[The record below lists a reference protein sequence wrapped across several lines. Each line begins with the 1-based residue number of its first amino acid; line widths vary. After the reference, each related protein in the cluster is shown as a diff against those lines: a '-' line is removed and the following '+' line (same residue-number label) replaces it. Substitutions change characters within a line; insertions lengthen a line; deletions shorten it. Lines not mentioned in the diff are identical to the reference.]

1 MLRYNRFLALFLLV
15 TLLVALLPAPAG
27 AQRASDPIAQLM
39 AQMTPAEKVGQ
50 LFLVTY
56 MGSDVGPNSDIAR
69 LIREYRVGGVVLL
82 PGNGNFRNEGN
93 TPLEIA
99 RLTNALQS
107 IALGQTPAPTAT
119 LTATATPA
127 PLASPPVTQTA
138 TAVITRTTPIP
149 LLIGIEDDGDGFPYT
164 RLISGFTPLP
174 SNMALGAVWN
184 EERAEAVGALVGQEL
199 SAVGVN
205 FLLGPSLDVL
215 DTPRPTLKGDL
226 GVRSFGGDPFW
237 VGRLGRAYIS
247 GVHTGS
253 KGRVTAIAKHFPGQG
268 GSDRRPDE
276 EVATVQKSLEQLK
289 QVELAPFAAV
299 AQGSPND
306 PEMPGVADGFMT
318 THIRYRGFQGTSDKT
333 PPISLA
339 PQLQDVLALSMFA
352 PWRAAGGILVTDAL
366 GVPGVKRVYD
376 PQLQKFPARQIAQDA
391 FLAGNDLLFLSQFS
405 LSGTWEEQL
414 ANIQVTIQFFQEK
427 YQSDKTFQ
435 AQVNQSVER
444 ILRLKRRLYPRFD
457 SATVLVQ
464 PEDVKARVGQGSTL
478 VTQIAKEAITLLYP
492 GRQELADRLPTAP
505 LEDENILIITDA
517 RAERECR
524 DCPSFFH
531 VRPTA
536 LAEIMLNLY
545 GPRASGQ
552 IKPEQVRSLT
562 FGELKAYLAG
572 ISATVPVTE
581 VTPTVTAT
589 PATTETPATITTT
602 VAVSDVA
609 GLIQNARWIVFAM
622 LDVNTDNYPESD
634 AIKQFL
640 RLRADA
646 LRDKKVI
653 VLALNAPYY
662 LDTTEVSKLTA
673 YFGVYSKTQP
683 FLEAAI
689 RVLFREFSPSGTPP
703 VSVTGI
709 GYDLITAIEPNPA
722 QVIQVGLK
730 EAGPPVTGTPAP
742 RVVKAGDTLQLVA
755 GPILDRN
762 GHIVPDGTHVIFRFS
777 YPTESLELPRKEVTT
792 KDGYAE
798 TSVILQRT
806 GELRVTASSGG
817 ALQSVTLVI
826 TIQGDQPGTVL
837 TVVPTPTPTP
847 TFTPTPTPTPT
858 ATATPTFT
866 PTPTATPTQIP
877 TPTPTPV
884 PPPPVPRVDG
894 RAFAVA
900 LVTTILV
907 SVALFMAQMSVV
919 SLAQRIPLLLWGIIA
934 ALGAYILYS
943 VGWLPGATELQRG
956 AGPWGAGLVALLGGL
971 LPLGAY
977 HLLRAANGRRGM

>member
-1 MLRYNRFLALFLLV
+1 MLKYNRFISLFLLV
-15 TLLVALLPAPAG
+15 TLLVALFPAPAV
-27 AQRASDPIAQLM
+27 AQRANDPITQLM

-56 MGSDVGPNSDIAR
+56 VGNDVGPNSDIAR
-69 LIREYRVGGVVLL
+69 LIRDYRVGSVVLL
-82 PGNGNFRNEGN
+82 PGNGNFRNAGN

-99 RLTNALQS
+99 RLTNTLQN
-107 IALGQTPAPTAT
+107 IALGQTPAPTGT
-119 LTATATPA
+119 LTTTLTPA
-127 PLASPPVTQTA
+127 PLASPAVTQTA
-138 TAVITRTTPIP
+138 TPAITRTIPIP
-149 LLIGIEDDGDGFPYT
+149 LLIGIDHEGDGFPYT

-174 SNMALGAVWN
+174 SNMALGAVWS

-199 SAVGVN
+199 SAVGIN

-237 VGRLGRAYIS
+237 VGRLGQAYIS
-247 GVHTGS
+247 GIHSGS

-276 EVATVQKSLEQLK
+276 EVATVQKSLEQLR
-289 QVELAPFAAV
+289 QVELAPFAAA

-306 PEMPGVADGFMT
+306 PKTPAVADGFMT
-318 THIRYRGFQGTSDKT
+318 SHIRYRGFQGTSDKT

-366 GVPGVKRVYD
+366 GASGVKRVYD
-376 PQLQKFPARQIAQDA
+376 PQLQRFPARQIAQDA

-414 ANIQVTIQFFQEK
+414 ANVQATIQFFQEK

-464 PEDVKARVGQGSTL
+464 TEDVKARVGQGGTL
-478 VTQIAKEAITLLYP
+478 VAQVAKEAITLLYP

-517 RAERECR
+517 RTERECR
-524 DCPSFFH
+524 DCSPFSYVH
-531 VRPTA
+531 PTA

-552 IKPEQVRSLT
+552 VNPEQLKSLT
-562 FGELKAYLAG
+562 FSELKAYLAG
-572 ISATVPVTE
+572 VTTTVPITE
-581 VTPTVTAT
+581 TAVTAT
-589 PATTETPATITTT
+589 PTAIQTPTEITATN
-602 VAVSDVA
+602 AVSDVA
-609 GLIQNARWIVFAM
+609 SLIQRARWIIFAM
-622 LDVNTDNYPESD
+622 LDVNTDSYPESD
-634 AIKQFL
+634 AVKQFL
-640 RLRADA
+640 RQRTDA
-646 LRDKKVI
+646 LRDKKVV

-673 YFGVYSKTQP
+673 YFGVYSKAQP

-703 VSVTGI
+703 VSVAGI

-722 QVIQVGLK
+722 QIIQVGLK
-730 EAGPPVTGTPAP
+730 EAGQPVTGTPAP
-742 RVVKAGDTLQLVA
+742 RVVKTGDTLQLIA
-755 GPILDRN
+755 GPVLDRN
-762 GHIVPDGTHVIFRFS
+762 GHIVPDGTHAIFRFS
-777 YPTESLELPRKEVTT
+777 YPAELLELPRKEVTT

-798 TSVILQRT
+798 TSVTLQRT

-858 ATATPTFT
+858 ATASPTA
-866 PTPTATPTQIP
+866 TATPTLTPTLLP

-884 PPPPVPRVDG
+884 PPPPLPRVDG

-900 LVTTILV
+900 LVTTLLV

-919 SLAQRIPLLLWGIIA
+919 NLTQRIPLLLWGVIA
-934 ALGAYILYS
+934 ALSAYILYS

-956 AGPWGAGLVALLGGL
+956 IGPWGAGLVALLGGL

-977 HLLRAANGRRGM
+977 HLVRAANGRRGT